1 MRNFLT
7 TISRILVGVL
17 FIISGFIKANDPLGF
32 AYKLDEYFVVFHTEW
47 MSSISLYLS
56 MFICVFE
63 VALGFALLLGA
74 KIRAVAWSLL
84 LMILFFTFLTFYSAY
99 FDVVKDCG
107 CFGDAL
113 KLTPWQ
119 SFTKDAVLLVLI
131 LIIFVNRKNISPL
144 MGERASNLVAYTF
157 TLLAF
162 FFTIYTYR
170 HLPVIDFRPY
180 AVGKNILEGMTLPE
194 GAKKDSVAM
203 VFIYEKD
210 GKQMEIAY
218 ADVMAGIVDSTYK
231 FVDRKDKVIVEGDK
245 PKIRDFAMKD
255 MDDVDHTQEFL
266 SMPGYKFLLV
276 AYDINKSDKNVQ
288 HKINDFVALCEK
300 ENVPFKGLTGSTWK
314 DVDVFRHEH
323 NSMFEYYS
331 CDMTA
336 LKTIIRSNP
345 GLVLLNGATVA
356 AMWHYNDFPSFDEM
370 KEKFLSKRVPDIL
383 EK

>member
-1 MRNFLT
+1 MRNTLT

-47 MSSISLYLS
+47 MSSVSLYLS

-113 KLTPWQ
+113 HLTPWQ

-131 LIIFVNRKNISPL
+131 LIIFINRKNISSL
-144 MGERASNLVAYTF
+144 LGEKASNLVAYTF
-157 TLLAF
+157 MLVSF
-162 FFTIYTYR
+162 FFTLYCYR

-180 AVGKNILEGMTLPE
+180 AVGKNILEGMTLPPD
-194 GAKKDSVAM
+194 AKQTITEM
-203 VFIYEKD
+203 IFIYEKD
-210 GKQMEIAY
+210 GKKVELNTEQLKTIDE
-218 ADVMAGIVDSTYK
+218 TYK
-231 FVDRKDKVIVEGDK
+231 FVDRKDKVIQQGDV
-245 PKIRDFAMKD
+245 PHIHDFNMY
-255 MDDVDHTQEFL
+255 DDDGADYKEEFL
-266 SMPGYKFLLV
+266 SFPGYKFMLV
-276 AYDINKSDKNVQ
+276 AYDINKSDENVQ
-288 HKINDFVALCEK
+288 HKINDFAALCQKEK
-300 ENVPFKGLTGSTWK
+300 IPFIGLSGSVAK
-314 DVDVFRHEH
+314 DIDVFRHEH
-323 NSMFEYYS
+323 NSMFNYYQ
-331 CDMTA
+331 CDMTT

-345 GLVLLNGATVA
+345 GLVLLNGATVVA
-356 AMWHYNDFPSFDEM
+356 IWHYNDFPSFDEV
-370 KEKFLSKRVPDIL
+370 KGKHLSKIIL
-383 EK
+383 APALEN